1 MMVTEWLG
9 DGLQN
14 HLRRFDS
21 VPSLHELRGA
31 TFCHAGGGQSK
42 GYEGRQAGNPKP
54 LSQIIYEKR
63 LDSFLEMTYN
73 II

>member
-1 MMVTEWLG
+1 MVTEWLG

-54 LSQIIYEKR
+54 LSQIFFKKR
-63 LDSFLEMTYN
+63 LDTILKMTYT

>member
-1 MMVTEWLG
+1 MRLTERLG

-14 HLRRFDS
+14 HLGQFDS
-21 VPSLHELRGA
+21 ATSLQELRGA

-42 GYEGRQAGNPKP
+42 GHEGRQAGNPKP

-63 LDSFLEMTYN
+63 LDSFLKMTYN